1 MIGTVS
7 VQRLLRACLG
17 ALGLA
22 LLWLLFGATDA
33 RADEVRPAP
42 AALVLSAGVS
52 GVTHQPSAPVPS
64 VLSRVVTHVVET
76 PTRSAAP
83 SKGESKAS
91 VGQRDS
97 SSTGSRASGAGQAP
111 RSSAPSEQKPAVG
124 RVLRATGKHAAT
136 TVRTSAAT
144 VDAVVA
150 AASAVVAPVD
160 RAGAVAGVLEGAG
173 AAGDDLLETV
183 SGVLGQVAGQDQQ
196 LPLPQPPAPLP
207 GASVHRPSTDGAVDP
222 ETARPVP
229 GHRPVPPLLA
239 ATPDLPTG
247 PALEGSVAAARTG
260 ADRAAAAVRDRRGAG
275 EPGPAPALPVGAPG
289 GVVPASAGGTHGGH
303 SGDNA
308 AEPGNETILD
318 PHAAALGTAA
328 PAAEHPAPP
337 RVPGFRPE

>member
-1 MIGTVS
+1 
-7 VQRLLRACLG
+7 
-17 ALGLA
+17 
-22 LLWLLFGATDA
+22 
-33 RADEVRPAP
+33 
-42 AALVLSAGVS
+42 
-52 GVTHQPSAPVPS
+52 
-64 VLSRVVTHVVET
+64 
-76 PTRSAAP
+76 
-83 SKGESKAS
+83 
-91 VGQRDS
+91 
-97 SSTGSRASGAGQAP
+97 
-111 RSSAPSEQKPAVG
+111 
-124 RVLRATGKHAAT
+124 
-136 TVRTSAAT
+136 VRTSAAT

-173 AAGDDLLETV
+173 TAGDDLLETV
-183 SGVLGQVAGQDQQ
+183 SGVLAQVAGQDQQ
-196 LPLPQPPAPLP
+196 LPLPLPQPTAPLP

-222 ETARPVP
+222 EAARPVP

-303 SGDNA
+303 SGDTA